1 MGRTALYRDPV
12 PFRPARAEVVL
23 EADVLV
29 LRMPDGRSRRH
40 PMHGTELHVQD
51 GIVTVYGNHR
61 PHRRFVRML
70 ILENKQQRTTLI
82 TPPERG
88 AVAPGV
94 VLLPE
99 APAEA
104 AILDDPPFEALAE
117 WVSGGGRLGAC
128 AIDDLARLAAI
139 ASSQFAMLIGEVA
152 GQRALELVAIAS
164 GPQRGWLDIDTALQP
179 LMDMAR
185 SSTRAAEALVSAL
198 AYVAGSGRRRR
209 R

>member
-40 PMHGTELHVQD
+40 AMHGTELSVHD
-51 GIVTVYGNHR
+51 GIVTMSGDHR
-61 PHRRFVRML
+61 PQRRFVRML
-70 ILENKQQRTTLI
+70 ILENKDHRTTLI

-104 AILDDPPFEALAE
+104 AILDDAPFEALSE
-117 WVSGGGRLGAC
+117 WISGGGRLGAC
-128 AIDDLARLAAI
+128 AIADLARLSAI
-139 ASSQFAMLIGEVA
+139 ASPHFAVLIGEVA
-152 GQRALELVAIAS
+152 AQRALELVAIAT
-164 GPQRGWLDIDTALQP
+164 GPQRGWLDVDTALQP

-185 SSTRAAEALVSAL
+185 SSTRAAEALIAAL
-198 AYVAGSGRRRR
+198 AHVAGSGRRRR